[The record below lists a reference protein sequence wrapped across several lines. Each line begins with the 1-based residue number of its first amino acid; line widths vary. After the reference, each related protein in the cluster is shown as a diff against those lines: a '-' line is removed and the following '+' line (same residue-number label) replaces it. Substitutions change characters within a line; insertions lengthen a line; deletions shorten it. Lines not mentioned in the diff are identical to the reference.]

1 MMEAILLLLLILTN
15 GVFAMAE
22 IALLSAKKSRI
33 QNLAKAGNRRAQVL
47 IRLMDDPTG
56 YLSTVQ
62 IGITSI
68 GLLSG
73 IVGESLFADPLA
85 IQLVQLGVE
94 PTLSSTVA
102 TIVVIVAITYFAIVF
117 GELVPKRA
125 AQLFADSIALTVAI
139 PMSILAKISKP
150 FVWLLAASTNL
161 SLRLFGK
168 RAQAVNQIS
177 EEDIDA
183 LLAESSEAGVI
194 EETER
199 QLVQNLLRLDDM
211 RLGSLM
217 TPASEIIAL
226 EREAS
231 HSELIE
237 TLSNSAHSRFP
248 VCDGGLEN
256 ILGVVSAKRALG
268 ILASGQKLNL
278 EEILEPAIYL
288 PESLTGIDVLEA
300 FKGHNKALAM
310 VVDEYGA
317 VEGLVSLQDILNA
330 VTGELTPSRESDVGY
345 EKLHSG
351 DWVLS
356 GSLPVTILKD
366 VLQLDSLPEED
377 SGNYHTVGGMLLLLH
392 GKIPNVGDRASWESW
407 HLEIT
412 EMDQKRIVKVIA
424 RQPADS

>member
-1 MMEAILLLLLILTN
+1 MEAAILISLILLN
-15 GVFAMAE
+15 GIFAMSE
-22 IALLSAKKSRI
+22 IALLSAKRSRI
-33 QNLAKAGNRRAQVL
+33 QNLARQGNRRAQAVL
-47 IRLMDDPTG
+47 KLLDDPTA

-85 IQLVQLGVE
+85 IW
-94 PTLSSTVA
+94 LSSSGVDQVLASSLATV
-102 TIVVIVAITYFAIVF
+102 VVIVSITYFAIVL

-139 PMSILAKISKP
+139 PMSILAKVSAP
-150 FVWLLAASTNL
+150 FVWLLASSTNL

-168 RAQAVNQIS
+168 RAQNVNQVS
-177 EEDIDA
+177 EEDLDA

-217 TPASEIIAL
+217 TPATEIVAL
-226 EREAS
+226 ELSAPRD
-231 HSELIE
+231 ELIKI
-237 TLSNSAHSRFP
+237 LSDSPHSRFP
-248 VCDGGLEN
+248 VCDGGLSN

-268 ILASGQKLNL
+268 VLALGKILQL
-278 EEILEPAIYL
+278 EELLEPAIFL

-300 FKGHNKALAM
+300 FKGHNHALAF

-330 VTGELTPSRESDVGY
+330 VTGELTPSRESEVGY
-345 EKLHSG
+345 QKLQEG

-356 GSLPVTILKD
+356 GALPVEVLKD
-366 VLQLDSLPEED
+366 VLGLEALPDEE
-377 SGNYHTVGGMLLLLH
+377 SGSYHTLGGMLLLLH
-392 GKIPNVGDRASWESW
+392 GRIPNPGEHADWEGW
-407 HLEIT
+407 KLEIT
-412 EMDQKRIVKVIA
+412 QMDQKRIVQVRAKQLA
-424 RQPADS
+424 GN

>member
-1 MMEAILLLLLILTN
+1 MMEALILLGLILTN
-15 GVFAMAE
+15 GMFAMAE
-22 IALLSAKKSRI
+22 IALLSAKRSRV

-47 IRLMDDPTG
+47 LRLIDDPTG

-85 IQLVQLGVE
+85 AQLTQLGLE
-94 PTLSSTVA
+94 PSIASTVA
-102 TIVVIVAITYFAIVF
+102 TVVVIIAITYFAIVF

-125 AQLFADSIALTVAI
+125 AQLFADSIALAVAV

-150 FVWLLAASTNL
+150 FVWLLATSTNL

-168 RAQAVNQIS
+168 RAQNVSQIS

-217 TPASEIIAL
+217 TPASEIVTL
-226 EREAS
+226 ERDATHTELIQVLS
-231 HSELIE
+231 HSP
-237 TLSNSAHSRFP
+237 HSRFP
-248 VCDGGLEN
+248 VCDGGLDA

-268 ILASGQKLNL
+268 ILAAGKPLQLD
-278 EEILEPAIYL
+278 EILEPAIYL

-300 FKGHNKALAM
+300 FKGHNNALAL

-345 EKLHSG
+345 EKLQTG
-351 DWVLS
+351 DWILS
-356 GSLPVTILKD
+356 GALPVEVLKD
-366 VLQLDSLPEED
+366 VLGLESLPEEE
-377 SGNYHTVGGMLLLLH
+377 SGNYHTVGGMLMLMH
-392 GKIPNVGDRASWESW
+392 GKIPNVGDQANWEAWS
-407 HLEIT
+407 LEIT
-412 EMDQKRIVKVIA
+412 QMDQKRIVRVIA
-424 RQPADS
+424 RQLADR

>member
-366 VLQLDSLPEED
+366 VLELDSLPEED